1 MPPGRLSGRR
11 PLRLMRFLR
20 PTRTPLT
27 LPWRSH
33 VQGAPDAPGI
43 LRELL
48 RDESV
53 VCDLRE
59 AEEAVAW
66 ARAQPEWR
74 KETPAVWVEAAW

>member
-1 MPPGRLSGRR
+1 
-11 PLRLMRFLR
+11 MRFLR

-27 LPWRSH
+27 LPWWEH
-33 VQGAPDAPGI
+33 VQRAPDAPRI

-59 AEEAVAW
+59 AEDALAW
-66 ARAQPEWR
+66 ARAQPGWR
-74 KETPAVWVEAAW
+74 EDTPAVWVEAAW